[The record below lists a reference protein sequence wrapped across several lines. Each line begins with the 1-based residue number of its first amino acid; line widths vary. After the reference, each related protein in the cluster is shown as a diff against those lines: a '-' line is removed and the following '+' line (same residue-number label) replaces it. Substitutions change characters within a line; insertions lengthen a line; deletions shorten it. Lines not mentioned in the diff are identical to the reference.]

1 VSSRHWTL
9 LLFLASL
16 WGASYLF
23 IKIGLEDLPPAAV
36 VFGRTLLAAAV
47 LLPFA
52 AYTGALKGLS
62 QSWKVIAA
70 LAAVQVAG
78 PFLLISAGEKEISS
92 SLAGILVAA
101 APIFTALLAIK
112 LDDAERVHGW
122 NLVGVGIG
130 IVGVA
135 LLLGLD
141 TGGGSGAIIG
151 GLFVVVA
158 SLGYALG
165 SFLLKKRLSQR
176 APVGISG
183 LAMAFSAA
191 MTLPFVLINPPDAM
205 PGAGSLAAV
214 GALGVFGTGVA
225 FGLFYTMI
233 AQVGPTKAS
242 LVAYIAP
249 GFAVVYGVFLRDES
263 FTAATAVGLLLIVG
277 GSYLA
282 AQGPVWRRTPAAI
295 EPVHANSNT
304 PTPERSAA

>member
-1 VSSRHWTL
+1 MAASVKNVSSRHWTL
-9 LLFLASL
+9 LLLLASL

-36 VFGRTLLAAAV
+36 VFGRTLLAAAG

-52 AYTGALKGLS
+52 AYTGALKGLRE
-62 QSWKVIAA
+62 SWKVIAA

-141 TGGGSGAIIG
+141 T
-151 GLFVVVA
+151 
-158 SLGYALG
+158 
-165 SFLLKKRLSQR
+165 
-176 APVGISG
+176 
-183 LAMAFSAA
+183 
-191 MTLPFVLINPPDAM
+191 
-205 PGAGSLAAV
+205 
-214 GALGVFGTGVA
+214 
-225 FGLFYTMI
+225 
-233 AQVGPTKAS
+233 
-242 LVAYIAP
+242 
-249 GFAVVYGVFLRDES
+249 
-263 FTAATAVGLLLIVG
+263 
-277 GSYLA
+277 
-282 AQGPVWRRTPAAI
+282 
-295 EPVHANSNT
+295 
-304 PTPERSAA
+304 

>member
-1 VSSRHWTL
+1 MSSRHWTL
-9 LLFLASL
+9 LIFLASL

-52 AYTGALKGLS
+52 AYTGALKGLT
-62 QSWKVIAA
+62 QSWRPIAL
-70 LAAVQVAG
+70 LAAIQVAG
-78 PFLLISAGEKEISS
+78 PFLLISAGEQEISS
-92 SLAGILVAA
+92 SLAGILVAG

-122 NLVGVGIG
+122 NMAGVGIG
-130 IVGVA
+130 ILGVA

-141 TGGGSGAIIG
+141 TGGGSGAIVG
-151 GLFVVVA
+151 GIFVVVA

-165 SFLLKKRLSQR
+165 GFLLKKRISDR

-183 LAMAFSAA
+183 LTMAFSAA
-191 MTLPFVLINPPDAM
+191 MTLPFVLIHPPEAM

-214 GALGVFGTGVA
+214 GALGIFGTGVA

-233 AQVGPTKAS
+233 SQVGPTKAS

-249 GFAVVYGVFLRDES
+249 GFAVVYGVALRDES
-263 FTAATAVGLLLIVG
+263 FTVATAIGLLLIVG

-282 AQGPVWRRTPAAI
+282 AQGAFWRRSPATVQPVPTSSQTPA
-295 EPVHANSNT
+295 
-304 PTPERSAA
+304 PERSAA

>member
-1 VSSRHWTL
+1 MSSRHWTL
-9 LLFLASL
+9 LTFLASL

-52 AYTGALKGLS
+52 AFTGGLKGLT
-62 QSWKVIAA
+62 QSWRPIAL
-70 LAAVQVAG
+70 LAAIQVAG
-78 PFLLISAGEKEISS
+78 PFMLISAGEQEISS

-122 NLVGVGIG
+122 NMAGVGIG

-141 TGGGSGAIIG
+141 TGGGSGAIVG
-151 GLFVVVA
+151 GIFVVVA

-165 SFLLKKRLSQR
+165 GFLLKKRISDR

-183 LAMAFSAA
+183 LTMAFSAA
-191 MTLPFVLINPPDAM
+191 MTLPFVLIDPPEAM

-214 GALGVFGTGVA
+214 GALGIFGTGVA

-233 AQVGPTKAS
+233 SQVGPTKAS

-249 GFAVVYGVFLRDES
+249 GFAVVYGVVLRDER
-263 FTAATAVGLLLIVG
+263 FTVATAIGLLLIVG

-282 AQGPVWRRTPAAI
+282 AQGAFWRRSRATVQSVPTSSQTPA
-295 EPVHANSNT
+295 
-304 PTPERSAA
+304 PERSAA

>member
-9 LLFLASL
+9 LLLLASL

-36 VFGRTLLAAAV
+36 VFLRTLLAAAV

-52 AYTGALKGLS
+52 ARTGGLEGLS
-62 QSWKVIAA
+62 ESLRPIAA
-70 LAAVQVAG
+70 LAAIQVAA
-78 PFLLISAGEKEISS
+78 PFLLISAGEQEISS
-92 SLAGILVAA
+92 SLAGILVAS

-122 NLVGVGIG
+122 NLVGVAIG

-141 TGGGSGAIIG
+141 TGGGSGAIVG
-151 GLFVVVA
+151 GIFVVVA

-165 SFLLKKRLSQR
+165 GFLLKKRLSQR

-191 MTLPFVLINPPDAM
+191 MTLPFVLVNPPDAA

-214 GALGVFGTGVA
+214 AALGILGTGVA
-225 FGLFYTMI
+225 FGIFYTMI

-249 GFAVVYGVFLRDES
+249 GFAVVYGVLLRDER
-263 FTAATAVGLLLIVG
+263 FTAATAAGLLLIVG

-282 AQGPVWRRTPAAI
+282 AQGAFWRRASVAAPHVPTTQPPAA
-295 EPVHANSNT
+295 
-304 PTPERSAA
+304 ERRAA

>member
-1 VSSRHWTL
+1 MSRRHWTL
-9 LLFLASL
+9 LILLASL

-36 VFGRTLLAAAV
+36 VFLRTLLAASV

-52 AYTGALKGLS
+52 ARKRALGGLRE
-62 QSWKVIAA
+62 KAGTIAV

-78 PFLLISAGEKEISS
+78 PFLLISAGERDVSS
-92 SLAGILVAA
+92 SLAGILVAS

-112 LDDAERVHGW
+112 LDAAERVHGW
-122 NLVGVGIG
+122 NLVGVGVG
-130 IVGVA
+130 ILGVA

-141 TGGGSGAIIG
+141 TGGGSGALVG
-151 GLFVVVA
+151 GVFVVVA
-158 SLGYALG
+158 GLGYAIG
-165 SFLLKKRLSQR
+165 GFILKQRLSGL

-183 LAMAFSAA
+183 LTMAFSAV
-191 MTLPFVLINPPDAM
+191 MTLPFVLIHPPDHL

-249 GFAVVYGVFLRDES
+249 GFAVVYGVVLRDES
-263 FTAATAVGLLLIVG
+263 FTLATAAGLLLIVG

-282 AQGPVWRRTPAAI
+282 AQGIPWRREARPARQ
-295 EPVHANSNT
+295 
-304 PTPERSAA
+304 PTHPSRARAAERTAT

>member
-1 VSSRHWTL
+1 MSSRHWTL
-9 LLFLASL
+9 LVLLASL

-36 VFGRTLLAAAV
+36 VFLRTLLAAAV
-47 LLPFA
+47 LLPYA
-52 AYTGALKGLS
+52 ARTGGLAGLRES
-62 QSWKVIAA
+62 VKPIAV

-78 PFLLISAGEKEISS
+78 PFMLISAGEQEISS
-92 SLAGILVAA
+92 SLAGILVAS

-122 NLVGVGIG
+122 NLIGVAIG

-141 TGGGSGAIIG
+141 TGGGSGAIVG
-151 GLFVVVA
+151 GIFVVVA

-165 SFLLKKRLSQR
+165 GFLLKKRLSDR

-183 LAMAFSAA
+183 LTMAFSAA
-191 MTLPFVLINPPDAM
+191 MTLPFVLVNPPDAV

-214 GALGVFGTGVA
+214 GALGVFGTGLA

-249 GFAVVYGVFLRDES
+249 GFAVVYGVLLRDER
-263 FTAATAVGLLLIVG
+263 FTAATAAGLLLIVG

-282 AQGPVWRRTPAAI
+282 AQGAFWRRASVAVPYAPATQPTPA
-295 EPVHANSNT
+295 
-304 PTPERSAA
+304 ERRAA

>member
-36 VFGRTLLAAAV
+36 VFGRTLLAAGV

-52 AYTGALKGLS
+52 ARTGGLTS
-62 QSWKVIAA
+62 LTDSWRPIAA

-78 PFLLISAGEKEISS
+78 PFMLISIGEQEISS
-92 SLAGILVAA
+92 SLAGILVAS

-122 NLVGVGIG
+122 NLVGVAAG

-141 TGGGSGAIIG
+141 TGGGSGAIVG
-151 GLFVVVA
+151 GIFVVVA

-165 SFLLKKRLSQR
+165 SFLLKKRLSDR
-176 APVGISG
+176 APTGISG
-183 LAMAFSAA
+183 LAMAFSAV
-191 MTLPFVLINPPDAM
+191 MTLPFVLIDPPEAM

-214 GALGVFGTGVA
+214 AALGIFGTGVA

-249 GFAVVYGVFLRDES
+249 GFAVIYGVLLRDES
-263 FTAATAVGLLLIVG
+263 FTAATAAGLLLIVG

-282 AQGPVWRRTPAAI
+282 AQGAFWRRSAVAVPHVPSSTQ
-295 EPVHANSNT
+295 
-304 PTPERSAA
+304 PTPERRAA